1 MGASISKGVAS
12 AAGQAVKGLKGTGK
26 TIVKGLKNVGNKIT
40 KGVKRVKAKVTG
52 FGKQG
57 EGSLFKEGDSVSL
70 GRTVNTQG
78 RVGREV
84 IKKGK
89 GIGAKNYQ
97 RATDVYSDIL
107 MNAPL

>member
-12 AAGQAVKGLKGTGK
+12 AAGQAVKGLKGTGQTK
-26 TIVKGLKNVGNKIT
+26 VKGLKNVGNKIT

-57 EGSLFKEGDSVSL
+57 GSLFTEGDSVSL